1 MLVAGSLAGRVGQR
15 ALLMVVGTIFGLAF
29 LLLYLTA
36 GAAPR
41 YLIQWLPGMVLT
53 GIGVGLV
60 LPSRL
65 GELSERR
72 RENVR
77 QISVCRR
84 FAQVVSC
91 RSLRQ
96 TEVCRTP
103 QPQFRNNFPSRV
115 LSLSGRWWER
125 RSLLIAVLIAPLAT
139 ARGTN
144 SVAVL
149 YAYHL
154 GRIETRFG

>member
-29 LLLYLTA
+29 LLLYLTT

-65 GELSERR
+65 GELTEWR
-72 RENVR
+72 REGVG
-77 QISVCRR
+77 QIPVCRR
-84 FAQVVSC
+84 FEQVVAC
-91 RSLRQ
+91 RSLRE
-96 TEVCRTP
+96 TEVCLTP
-103 QPQFRNNFPSRV
+103 QP
-115 LSLSGRWWER
+115 
-125 RSLLIAVLIAPLAT
+125 
-139 ARGTN
+139 
-144 SVAVL
+144 
-149 YAYHL
+149 
-154 GRIETRFG
+154 